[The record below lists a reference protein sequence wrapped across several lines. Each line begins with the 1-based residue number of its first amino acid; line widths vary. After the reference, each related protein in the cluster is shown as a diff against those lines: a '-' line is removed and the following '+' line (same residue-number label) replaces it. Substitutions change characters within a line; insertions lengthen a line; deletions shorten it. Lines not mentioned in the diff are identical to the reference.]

1 MKIAIAEDDPVSLK
15 LLQKM
20 LENWGHKVYPA
31 RDGKEGWDT
40 LCAHPDV
47 HILITDW
54 MMPKM
59 SGLQLIRKLRESV
72 RDSYTYI
79 LMITAMD
86 RKENIVEGLE
96 AGADDYVVK
105 PFDRAELRVRVHA
118 GERIISL
125 ERELA
130 EHVKELED
138 ILAHIK
144 KLEGLLP
151 ICSHCKKIRDDKG
164 KEHGKG
170 EWSALEEYI
179 GSRSDAQFSHTLCPE
194 CLEKYYGEG
203 ETENIG
209 E

>member
-20 LENWGHKVYPA
+20 LENWGHKVYTA
-31 RDGKEGWDT
+31 RDGEEGWDM

-59 SGLQLIRKLRESV
+59 SGLHLIRKLRESV

-96 AGADDYVVK
+96 AGADDYIVK
-105 PFDRAELRVRVHA
+105 PFDRAELKVRVHA

-125 ERELA
+125 ERKLA

-179 GSRSDAQFSHTLCPE
+179 GNRSDAQFSHTLCPE

-203 ETENIG
+203 EAENIG